1 MIGDKSNPN
10 RIQIQIQ
17 IKPMSVAIPDPDE
30 TDSVA
35 LDDRNREIFNDPDF
49 EMNEKLA
56 YGIGYSEPDPANDE
70 GNY

>member
-1 MIGDKSNPN
+1 
-10 RIQIQIQ
+10 
-17 IKPMSVAIPDPDE
+17 MSVAIPDPDE